1 MTRSL
6 LFAVDAMG
14 GLRIASAGQAPLLE
28 VLAIP
33 SDYADAEAL
42 AIIDAVR
49 SEGILQMPPGA
60 TKPIRITWSAIVERG
75 IASGVL
81 AEQDVQP

>member
-6 LFAVDAMG
+6 LFAADAMG
-14 GLRIASAGQAPLLE
+14 ALRVASAGQSPLLE

-33 SDYADAEAL
+33 SDYADADAL
-42 AIIDAVR
+42 AIIEAVR
-49 SEGILQMPPGA
+49 SAGVLQMPPGA
-60 TKPIRITWSAIVERG
+60 TKPFRITWSAIVERG
-75 IASGVL
+75 IASGIL